1 LLQTAIEAAQ
11 RAGRLIA
18 ERYPTRRNAFYKGYR
33 DLVTETD
40 IAAEKTILG
49 VVRKRFPDHAVLSEE
64 TAGGKIGQDYT
75 WVIDPLDGTSNY
87 THRVPIFAV
96 SIAVLEHG
104 DPLIGV
110 VYDPMREHLFLAQRG
125 QGATL
130 NDQPLQVSSVSELHQ
145 ALVGLDWARGEEARR
160 EVLSNLGRVAP
171 RCHTVRVMG
180 SATLGLTYVAAG
192 WLDGYFHLALH
203 PWDAAAAVLLTT
215 EAGGRCTTFEGQP
228 YPVTSPRCAATNG
241 RIHQELLD
249 ALGGVQ
255 SARRNP

>member
-18 ERYPTRRNAFYKGYR
+18 KRYPTKRNVSYKGFR

-40 IAAEKTILG
+40 IAAENAILSL
-49 VVRKRFPDHAVLSEE
+49 VRRRFPDHAVLSEE
-64 TAGGKIGQDYT
+64 TGGGRIGQEYT

-96 SIAVLEHG
+96 SIAVLERG
-104 DPLIGV
+104 EPLIGV
-110 VYDPMREHLFLAQRG
+110 VYDPMRQHLFLAQRAH
-125 QGATL
+125 GATL
-130 NDQPLQVSSVSELHQ
+130 NDQPLQVSGISELHT
-145 ALVGLDWARGEEARR
+145 AMLGLDWARGEEARR

-171 RCHTVRVMG
+171 RCHTIRIMG
-180 SATLGLTYVAAG
+180 SAALGLTYVAAG

-203 PWDAAAAVLLTT
+203 PWDAAAAVLLIS
-215 EAGGRCTTFEGQP
+215 EAGGRCTTFGGQP
-228 YPVTSPRCAATNG
+228 YPVMASRCAATNG

-249 ALGGVQ
+249 ALREV
-255 SARRNP
+255 